1 MMRRIRSKTF
11 SILFLLVAAAP
22 CLAQATATEGTAKSY
37 VTSYFIVGLGVA
49 LGLVAV
55 CRGSK
60 RRAEV
65 RKPDA

>member
-1 MMRRIRSKTF
+1 MRRTRSKAL
-11 SILFLLVAAAP
+11 SILFLLFVAAP
-22 CLAQATATEGTAKSY
+22 SLAQAPATEGTEKSY